1 MAGFDAGSVVEPLT
15 YNFTTLEV
23 PVKGLEDCQG
33 TIPEPTPLQVE
44 RFLSASRK
52 EAIRSRQEARELG
65 FTDEDMTPEQI
76 LGALDKIDPARTA
89 AARKRNAQ
97 ILSDLCSGELTTAQL
112 LKLPHRLLREF
123 AEWVTTE
130 VLSPEASAG
139 GGNAQVLPL
148 RSSAA
153 G

>member
-1 MAGFDAGSVVEPLT
+1 MAGFSAGDVVEPLI
-15 YNFTTLEV
+15 YDFTNTKV
-23 PVKGLEDCQG
+23 PIKGLEDCKG

-44 RFLSASRK
+44 KFLSASRK
-52 EAIRSRQEARELG
+52 EAIRSRLEARELG

-76 LGALDKIDPARTA
+76 LEALDRIDPARTA

-97 ILSDLCSGELTTAQL
+97 ILSELCSGEVTTAQL

-123 AEWVTTE
+123 GNWVTTE
-130 VLSPEASAG
+130 VLSPEAGAG
-139 GGNAQVLPL
+139 GTNAQVLPL
-148 RSSAA
+148 RSQAA

>member
-1 MAGFDAGSVVEPLT
+1 VAGFSAGDVVESLDYDFSNT
-15 YNFTTLEV
+15 KV
-23 PVKGLEDCQG
+23 PVKGLEDCKG

-44 RFLSASRK
+44 RFLSAGRK
-52 EAIRSRQEARELG
+52 EAVRSRLEAKELG

-76 LGALDKIDPARTA
+76 LAALDKIDPARTA

-97 ILSDLCSGELTTAQL
+97 ILSDLCSGEVTAAQI
-112 LKLPHRLLREF
+112 LKLPHRLLRDF
-123 AEWVTTE
+123 SNWITAE
-130 VLSPEASAG
+130 VLNPEAGAG
-139 GGNAQVLPL
+139 GTNAQVLPL